1 MGIGA
6 IYYAL
11 KASEQLP
18 KHSVLKQGLF
28 GIISWIVFTSTIV
41 HGVTLPTFLLGSNVH
56 PALHPKFLIRGGSG
70 EEVQETESET
80 EELPETMERAGLLS
94 PLHDVLVRYGAISGE
109 DPEHRD
115 LDVHAPRHLP
125 DTDEGTPITRG
136 RLHKILTE
144 HADEV
149 DEHAIEGGHSTKR
162 GGQGRLNERQKSILF
177 GEGSGLE
184 EWDQSEDIIVYDEGD
199 VLILTTEDGE
209 WVLPAVVKG
218 PRIYASLNH
227 PAGHVAT
234 RRIVKRK
241 GRAKNSQAQA

>member
-1 MGIGA
+1 
-6 IYYAL
+6 
-11 KASEQLP
+11 
-18 KHSVLKQGLF
+18 
-28 GIISWIVFTSTIV
+28 
-41 HGVTLPTFLLGSNVH
+41 LGSNVH

-80 EELPETMERAGLLS
+80 EELPETTERAGLLS
-94 PLHDVLVRYGAISGE
+94 PLHNVLVRYGAISGE

-209 WVLPAVVKG
+209 WDLPAVVKG
-218 PRIYASLNH
+218 PRILRLVETSHRPCGYAPHCQTQGESEEQPSSSLIVNRFGMVIDPSSRCYH
-227 PAGHVAT
+227 IVPPS
-234 RRIVKRK
+234 RRINLGTVTSYMCGLR
-241 GRAKNSQAQA
+241 